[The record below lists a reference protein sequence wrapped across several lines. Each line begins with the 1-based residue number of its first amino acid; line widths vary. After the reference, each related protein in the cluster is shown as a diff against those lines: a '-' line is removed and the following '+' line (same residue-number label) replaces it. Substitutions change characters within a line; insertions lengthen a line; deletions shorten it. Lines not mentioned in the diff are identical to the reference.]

1 MTLQLNSDDPRGFCG
16 FCLGAGEGW
25 EVQIVEFTKIYYN
38 NLSTFL
44 RIIGSSKCFSAPVS
58 RIRKAS
64 ADLLEKQTHNQT
76 EFFQASPK
84 QSCYSTRISVL
95 IGLFH

>member
-1 MTLQLNSDDPRGFCG
+1 MF
-16 FCLGAGEGW
+16 FVLGLEKAGK
-25 EVQIVEFTKIYYN
+25 VQIVEFTKIYYN

-44 RIIGSSKCFSAPVS
+44 RIIGSSKCFSAPVP

-76 EFFQASPK
+76 EFFQASPGSSLVTL
-84 QSCYSTRISVL
+84 QGSLCLLVCFIRLSIIQFFS
-95 IGLFH
+95 